1 MGGGTPIIMGGSTD
15 AELQAQ
21 LERAALENEKML
33 SQAAT
38 EAAQLQSE
46 LDKRDAE
53 METMLAQQQASIE
66 RDLAAQQR
74 ALDVEL
80 DAQSS
85 VDQEDDL
92 AADYD
97 ALQAA
102 LAEGLGGST
111 GNDARPL

>member
-1 MGGGTPIIMGGSTD
+1 MGGATPIIMGGSTD
-15 AELQAQ
+15 EELTAQ
-21 LERAALENEKML
+21 LERAALENERML
-33 SQAAT
+33 TQAAT
-38 EAAQLQSE
+38 EAAKLQSD
-46 LDKRDAE
+46 LDAKDKE
-53 METMLAQQQASIE
+53 MEQMLAQQQASIE
-66 RDLAAQQR
+66 RDLAAQQK

-85 VDQEDDL
+85 VDEEDDL

-111 GNDARPL
+111 GNGARPL